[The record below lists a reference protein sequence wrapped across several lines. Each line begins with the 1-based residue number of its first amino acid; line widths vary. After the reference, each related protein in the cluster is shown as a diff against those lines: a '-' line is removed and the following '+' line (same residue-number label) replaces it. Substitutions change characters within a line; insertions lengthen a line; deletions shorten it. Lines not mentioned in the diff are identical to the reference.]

1 MMNLEET
8 RDKIVELGIATET
21 ELQLVTTLD
30 GYSIDTLNNV
40 VYVRTAYNNLNDYLE
55 SLN

>member
-1 MMNLEET
+1 MMNLEKT
-8 RDKIVELGIATET
+8 WDKIIELGIATEA
-21 ELQLVTTLD
+21 ELQLVTILD

>member
-8 RDKIVELGIATET
+8 WDKIIELGIATEG
-21 ELQLVTTLD
+21 ELELATYLT
-30 GYSIDTLNNV
+30 GYNIETLNNV
-40 VYVRTAYNNLNDYLE
+40 VYIRTAYNNLNDYLE

>member
-8 RDKIVELGIATET
+8 WDKIIELGIATEA

-30 GYSIDTLNNV
+30 GYNINTLNNV
-40 VYVRTAYNNLNDYLE
+40 IYVRTAYNNLNDYLE

>member
-8 RDKIVELGIATET
+8 WDKIIELGIATEA
-21 ELQLVTTLD
+21 ELQLVTILD
-30 GYSIDTLNNV
+30 RYSIDTLNNV

>member
-8 RDKIVELGIATET
+8 WDKIIELGIATEA